1 MIVSSPSPDF
11 FFSTPLS
18 PSHHGHFPWLGLS
31 LLMLLL
37 SPQFLASWIPSTI
50 ILPILSVWYRRTWG
64 WGRGGEAANSGPTGL
79 GTLDMWDPEKRE
91 KTEIMKWRIVSDRR
105 TIYLMET
112 FSVSSIWLY
121 SYSKKMEV
129 FFFSTP
135 GLQLQLSGSM
145 CQLIGLWAIVTCIAF
160 KPEHLVAG
168 ARSSSFGSTCQ
179 GQLWIIL
186 LRWGI
191 KTWYKVTYVEQDP

>member
-1 MIVSSPSPDF
+1 MAVFLDLVCLFWCFCYHHSFWHPEFPPPLYCLF
-11 FFSTPLS
+11 FLYDTE
-18 PSHHGHFPWLGLS
+18 GLG
-31 LLMLLL
+31 
-37 SPQFLASWIPSTI
+37 
-50 ILPILSVWYRRTWG
+50 
-64 WGRGGEAANSGPTGL
+64 GGADAANSGPIGL

-91 KTEIMKWRIVSDRR
+91 KTEIMKWRIVSDRK

-112 FSVSSIWLY
+112 FSASSIWLY

-145 CQLIGLWAIVTCIAF
+145 CQLIGLWAIVTCITF
-160 KPEHLVAG
+160 KPEHLVAA

-179 GQLWIIL
+179 GQLWSIL

-191 KTWYKVTYVEQDP
+191 KTWYKVTYVEQNP